1 MGTYLTNIEQ
11 GFFLKTINLSE
22 CNLVCD
28 IGAGAGKF
36 SLMAV
41 QRNVNVI
48 AIDIDSHGLKRLR
61 SKNKFVDVVLADATN
76 IPLRAN
82 ILDAAFMMEVLDYIP
97 ELETVLSEC
106 SRILKSGG
114 SLVFSFGNKASLKS
128 KLRELHGKHYMHS
141 YRKVVQSVDK
151 SGLQVVKKEGFN
163 WLPFNRT
170 SGNPLIPLLAKIE
183 KLFGLRKICRF
194 SPWVLIYAVKPE

>member
-1 MGTYLTNIEQ
+1 M
-11 GFFLKTINLSE
+11 
-22 CNLVCD
+22 
-28 IGAGAGKF
+28 
-36 SLMAV
+36 MAV